1 MLLVQPGVKFFCE
14 ALLAPTLMKRLS
26 GLMSFHPLDVA
37 LDFKARKLLDLG
49 AGKINGLLLSSN
61 VSWLFTFLEKI
72 TEFLSVF

>member
-1 MLLVQPGVKFFCE
+1 MPLKQPGVEFFCE
-14 ALLAPTLMKRLS
+14 ALLAPTLLKRLP

-49 AGKINGLLLSSN
+49 TGKISRLLLSSN
-61 VSWLFTFLEKI
+61 LSWLFTFLEKI

>member
-1 MLLVQPGVKFFCE
+1 MLLKQPGVEFFCE
-14 ALLAPTLMKRLS
+14 ALLASTLLKRLP

-49 AGKINGLLLSSN
+49 TGKINGLLLSSN
-61 VSWLFTFLEKI
+61 LSWLFTFLEKI